1 MCKQLQYLSRL
12 HMQFLQGFLFVQYT
26 KNIPGS
32 HTVLLTENGQVTGVQ
47 TQLGA
52 IYHAKAAIIATGT
65 FLDSTIVIGESV
77 LPDIVSCPD
86 ADEETVAA
94 CLVVWVNG
102 AVKTEVDAVS
112 RVGAFVAAC

>member
-1 MCKQLQYLSRL
+1 MP
-12 HMQFLQGFLFVQYT
+12 
-26 KNIPGS
+26 KNTYPNQRMVCV
-32 HTVLLTENGQVTGVQ
+32 HREP
-47 TQLGA
+47 
-52 IYHAKAAIIATGT
+52 AKAD
-65 FLDSTIVIGESV
+65 FLGIKNANWQAAARDLRPFAFLLYLYLGDVYCRCLSVGIGESV